1 MAPEERG
8 KLWGG
13 RFREP
18 THPSVERFS
27 ASIGFDRALARYDI
41 RGSLAHHAVELH
53 HVPRDHEAAREARR
67 EQRRAEPAPARPAPS
82 LLPCACQASPRRPR
96 DPRVA

>member
-18 THPSVERFS
+18 THPTVERFS

-41 RGSLAHHAVELH
+41 RGSIAHAQMLG
-53 HVPRDHEAAREARR
+53 
-67 EQRRAEPAPARPAPS
+67 RP
-82 LLPCACQASPRRPR
+82 
-96 DPRVA
+96 V